1 MNKIK
6 EKRIIKRLINT
17 LFKPQA
23 FIVIKSIEDLGKLDD
38 ILGQEL
44 KLLNGSVCY
53 ISTDTRKS
61 LREITKRI
69 CIYYE
74 LEDITTFSE
83 LYSNVKDVYAKHL
96 CNLKENED
104 MMEEVNQ
111 LTLEKIADYNHIV
124 CCSGVSLE
132 GIQSIDCGNYKII
145 QNSLDLFINAYGKD
159 DEHHFGMMNKYFWI
173 LGKEVGSEK
182 KSLEK
187 FDYKTNLLTGFLQL
201 CAQTINTEKIL
212 KGCIQALNSA
222 SIHRGIN
229 PRLQWK
235 DESKGG
241 SFSYSLPALV
251 KFNITPEIIEYFKEN
266 LFFDSFFEILD
277 KKIKTDV
284 EEAICKSVYWFAEAT
299 KDNNN
304 TMKFIKLWSCIECFF
319 TITKDEI
326 SEANAKGLSSILVY
340 GGYRIHNV
348 EDYSELKRTIKALYS
363 KRSKALHRAYWSEID
378 EQDVIELANW
388 ASWLIIT
395 VIALSTDRNYTRL
408 SEIQEQAI
416 RLDNIHNRLS

>member
-6 EKRIIKRLINT
+6 EKRIIQRVINT

-23 FIVIKSIEDLGKLDD
+23 FITIKSIEDLEKVDD
-38 ILGQEL
+38 IWGQEL
-44 KLLNGSVCY
+44 KLLNGGICY

-83 LYSNVKDVYAKHL
+83 LYSNVKEVYAKHL
-96 CNLKENED
+96 CHLKGNED
-104 MMEEVNQ
+104 MMEEINQ
-111 LTLEKIADYNHIV
+111 LTSEKIADYNHIV

-132 GIQSIDCGNYKII
+132 GIQSIDCGNYQII
-145 QNSLDLFINAYGKD
+145 QNNLDLFIKAYGKN
-159 DEHHFGMMNKYFWI
+159 DEHYFGMMNKYFWI
-173 LGKEVGSEK
+173 LGKEAGSEK

-187 FDYKTNLLTGFLQL
+187 FDYKTNLLTGFLQI
-201 CAQTINTEKIL
+201 CAQIINTEKIL
-212 KGCIQALNSA
+212 KGRIQALNSV
-222 SIHRGIN
+222 SSHKGIN

-241 SFSYSLPALV
+241 SFSYSFPASAEF
-251 KFNITPEIIEYFKEN
+251 KITSEIIEYFKKN

-277 KKIKTDV
+277 KKIKTQV
-284 EEAICKSVYWFAEAT
+284 EEAIGKSVYWFAEAT

-319 TITKDEI
+319 SITKDEI
-326 SEANAKGLSSILVY
+326 SEANAKGLSSMLVY
-340 GGYRIHNV
+340 GGIVYIM
-348 EDYSELKRTIKALYS
+348 LKVM
-363 KRSKALHRAYWSEID
+363 RS
-378 EQDVIELANW
+378 
-388 ASWLIIT
+388 
-395 VIALSTDRNYTRL
+395 
-408 SEIQEQAI
+408 
-416 RLDNIHNRLS
+416 